1 MMRLN
6 DALFRYRYVIAV
18 VVVLVLVAFN
28 ISGSSIGAWA
38 NYIGQPE
45 LDHLLFGMNREIR
58 SDEWAAFTPFAFS
71 QAQQINAFPY
81 FNDSIR
87 ATATDM
93 FIVYGQPVWH
103 WAMIFRPAQ
112 VGYLF
117 LSTSRGLSF
126 FWVFRTVWLFMS
138 VFELGRVLTKDN
150 RRLAVILSVLVTFSP
165 VVQWWFAVNGLVEML
180 ATGSMAIV
188 FIYHYVKSKRYMLRL
203 CLALGLSW
211 VGGTYILTFYPA
223 WQVPFGYVFLM
234 LAIFVIWD
242 NAKHMIWSWK
252 KDVLVL
258 SVAVFVMGALVGM
271 VFLTSKDTLQAVLN
285 TVYPGK
291 RVGVGGGYGRFL
303 LDSPFSIAYGFTG
316 LTWERGMNVMYD
328 FLPLVWVVG
337 TFVLVKTKDKL
348 LGLLFALN
356 IIFFVYIT
364 FGIPT
369 IFAKLTLLSYTIA
382 PRVIPPFGVVNLLI
396 LIRLLSLKYTF
407 EKLRLWRVV
416 AFALAVCASVG
427 ALVLHDDYIQV
438 SDLTRNQTLLLIA
451 CSTAVVI
458 VFYDVII
465 RQHHTQFLVFSI
477 IGAFFFGG
485 MVNPIRRGAAV
496 VESNHLIQAMKR
508 IDASDK
514 GVWIVENEVYPT
526 TNAPLLA
533 GVSSINVTNTY
544 PNMALWR
551 QFDNGKN
558 EAIYNRYAHIL
569 VRVAAVNDVEF
580 GLPYPDTVEVTAN
593 SEHLKRMNV
602 RYVVSRRDLTEW
614 QTQDVV
620 FKLLE
625 QQNGFNIY
633 ELVSN

>member
-1 MMRLN
+1 MTGLN
-6 DALFRYRYVIAV
+6 DMLFRYRYVIAV
-18 VVVLVLVAFN
+18 VIVFVLVGLN

-45 LDHLLFGMNREIR
+45 LDHLIFGMNREIR

-71 QAQQINAFPY
+71 QAQQVSAFPY

-93 FIVYGQPVWH
+93 FIIYGQPVWH

-112 VGYLF
+112 IGYLF
-117 LSTSRGLSF
+117 LSVSRGLSF

-150 RRLAVILSVLVTFSP
+150 RRLAVILSILITFSP
-165 VVQWWFAVNGLVEML
+165 VVQWWFAINGLVEML

-188 FIYHYVKSKRYMLRL
+188 FIHHYVKSKSYLMRL

-242 NAKHMIWSWK
+242 NAKRMEWSWK
-252 KDVLVL
+252 KDSLIL
-258 SVAVFVMGALVGM
+258 IGAVFAMLLMVGLV
-271 VFLTSKDTLQAVLN
+271 FWQSKDTLKAVLN

-291 RVGVGGGYGRFL
+291 RVGVGGAYGGFL
-303 LDSPFSIAYGFTG
+303 LDSPLSIAYGFTG

-328 FLPLVWVVG
+328 FLPLVVVVG
-337 TFVLVKTKDKL
+337 IAVLVKTKDKL

-356 IIFFVYIT
+356 IVFFVYIT
-364 FGIPT
+364 FGVPT

-396 LIRLLSLKYTF
+396 LIRVLSLAYTF
-407 EKLRLWRVV
+407 KTAKMWRFI
-416 AFALAVCASVG
+416 AFVLAILASLG
-427 ALVLHDDYIQV
+427 SIVLHNDYFEVNSMSYKKIV
-438 SDLTRNQTLLLIA
+438 FLVA
-451 CSTAVVI
+451 CSTLVLVM
-458 VFYDVII
+458 FYDIII
-465 RQHHTQFLVFSI
+465 RRHHKQLLWLSVVA
-477 IGAFFFGG
+477 AFFFGA
-485 MVNPIRRGAAV
+485 MVNPVRRGATV
-496 VESNHLIQAMKR
+496 VESNQLVKAMKR
-508 IDASDK
+508 IDMQAK
-514 GVWIVENEVYPT
+514 GVWVMENENYPT

-544 PNMALWR
+544 PNLNLWE

-558 EAIYNRYAHIL
+558 EAIYNRYAHIKM
-569 VRVAAVNDVEF
+569 RVEEVEGIVF
-580 GLPYPDTVEVTAN
+580 ELPYPDTVSVIVSAN
-593 SEHLKRMNV
+593 HLKQMNV
-602 RYVVSRRDLTEW
+602 RYVVSRQDLTKVA
-614 QTQDVV
+614 DS
-620 FKLLE
+620 FKFLE